1 MIKKTEK
8 HEKLAARFIALHGQY
23 SYKFW
28 PIGERAFADYRSNDM
43 YDLRQQRLQ
52 RLEENAAAP
61 CGAKGIE
68 KVYKAVITFQKNARW
83 RPTMTTQESIR
94 TYNAAKEK
102 AIDEIAAILGLDK
115 TRPLVGLPDKVKRVL
130 EINGLALEV
139 LGPKNGDGYPVYMLY
154 FSGYTPEK
162 LY

>member
-8 HEKLAARFIALHGQY
+8 QSELAERFIALHNQFR
-23 SYKFW
+23 YKFW
-28 PIGERAFADYRSNDM
+28 PIGEKAFADYQSNDM

-52 RLEENAAAP
+52 RLEENAAAQ

-83 RPTMTTQESIR
+83 RPGMGDREYAEM
-94 TYNAAKEK
+94 YNAARER
-102 AIDEIAAILGLDK
+102 AIEEIADILRIEK
-115 TRPLVGLPDKVKRVL
+115 TQPLEGLPHKVQRVL

-139 LGPKNGDGYPVYMLY
+139 LGPKNEDGYPVYMLY

>member
-8 HEKLAARFIALHGQY
+8 QSELAERFLALHNQFR
-23 SYKFW
+23 YKFW

-43 YDLRQQRLQ
+43 YDQFQRRLQ
-52 RLEENAAAP
+52 RLEQNAAAP

-102 AIDEIAAILGLDK
+102 AIEEIADILRIEK
-115 TRPLVGLPDKVKRVL
+115 TQPLEGLPHKVQRVL

-139 LGPKNGDGYPVYMLY
+139 LGPKNEDGYPVYVLY